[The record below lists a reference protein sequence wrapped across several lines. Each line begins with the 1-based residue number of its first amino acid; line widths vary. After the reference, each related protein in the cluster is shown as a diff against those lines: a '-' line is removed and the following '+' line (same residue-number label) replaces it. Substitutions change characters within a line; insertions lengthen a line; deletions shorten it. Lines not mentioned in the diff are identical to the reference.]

1 MEDQWLGLELSGP
14 CTYRE
19 SRPAKS
25 FAESMGQ
32 KEASSSEGA
41 QCLLLRRTHTVRYLY
56 LCVRYLYLKLLGPSY
71 VEKTIFLNI

>member
-19 SRPAKS
+19 SWLAKS

-41 QCLLLRRTHTVRYLY
+41 QYLLSRHTHTVRYLY
-56 LCVRYLYLKLLGPSY
+56 LKLLEPRY

>member
-56 LCVRYLYLKLLGPSY
+56 LQLLGPSY